1 MAELTLQEIFGAD
14 AIQDSTTV
22 TLFKSDFP
30 DMTALTSNAG
40 ESILVALLNKLVI
53 VLTATARN
61 ANPDQSVVVAMA
73 PNPQVTGNFGVPPG
87 NTFMT
92 YSFTAQVFTPHTV
105 APPDPDSVG

>member
-1 MAELTLQEIFGAD
+1 
-14 AIQDSTTV
+14 
-22 TLFKSDFP
+22 
-30 DMTALTSNAG
+30 
-40 ESILVALLNKLVI
+40 
-53 VLTATARN
+53 
-61 ANPDQSVVVAMA
+61 MA